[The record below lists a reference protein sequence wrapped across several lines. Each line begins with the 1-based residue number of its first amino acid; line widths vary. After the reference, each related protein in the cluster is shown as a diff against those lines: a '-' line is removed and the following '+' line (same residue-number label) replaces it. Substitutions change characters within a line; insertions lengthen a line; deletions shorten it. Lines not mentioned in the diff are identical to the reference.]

1 MIEALRPPT
10 IYDVARAAGVAPSTV
25 SRAFSRPGRVSA
37 ETAERIHAVAAEL
50 GYRVNPLARALQNG
64 KTSTIALVVSDVT
77 NPVFFGIIR
86 GVEAAA
92 AGAGY
97 TMLLADTQESEVL
110 ERTLLDRV
118 LPAVDGV
125 VLSSSRLSDRT
136 IRTVAGQR
144 PTVVLNRIVSGTRC
158 VVSDTA
164 SGVRATM
171 RHLADLGHRSVTYA
185 AGPAASWADGIRW
198 RSMQDTAAEIG
209 LKVNRVGPF
218 LPTMSGG
225 LSAVEDVL
233 RQAPSA
239 VIAYN
244 DLIAIGLMRGLGQA
258 GVPVPDQVSIV
269 GFDNVFGSD
278 FCTPPLTTVAAP
290 MRAMGT
296 AAFRE
301 LQRAMRAEPL
311 TSHSTVSLTSQLV
324 VRGSTGSRKRK
335 RTSPASG
342 TIRVPGSS
350 RQTSTSMAAG
360 SR

>member
-1 MIEALRPPT
+1 MDAPRPPT
-10 IYDVARAAGVAPSTV
+10 IYDVADAAGVAASTV

-37 ETAERIHAVAAEL
+37 ETAARIHAVAAEL
-50 GYRVNPLARALQNG
+50 GYRANPLARALQNG
-64 KTSTIALVVSDVT
+64 RTSTIALVVSDVT

-97 TMLLADTQESEVL
+97 AMLLADTQESEVL

-118 LPAVDGV
+118 LPGVDGV
-125 VLSSSRLSDRT
+125 VLASSRLSDRT
-136 IRTVAGQR
+136 IRTVAGQC
-144 PTVVLNRIVSGTRC
+144 PVVVLNRVVSGTRC
-158 VVSDTA
+158 VVPDTV
-164 SGVRATM
+164 SGVAAALG
-171 RHLADLGHRSVTYA
+171 HLAEFGHRSVTYV

-198 RSMQDTAAEIG
+198 RSVVDTAAGLG
-209 LKVNRVGPF
+209 LKVNRIGPY

-225 LSAVEDVL
+225 LAAVPDVL
-233 RQAPSA
+233 RAAPSA
-239 VIAYN
+239 VLAYN
-244 DLIAIGLMRGLGQA
+244 DLLAIGLIRGLDQA
-258 GVPVPDQVSIV
+258 GVRVPDQVSVV

-290 MRAMGT
+290 LRAMGT

-301 LQRAMRAEPL
+301 LHRAMRGEPAS
-311 TSHSTVSLTSQLV
+311 THSIVSLTAQLV
-324 VRGSTGSRKRK
+324 VRGSAGPRRRK

-342 TIRVPGSS
+342 TTRVSGSA
-350 RQTSTSMAAG
+350 RQSSGSMVAG